1 MRRVV
6 LVAALAALG
15 CDRTPSGAAASA
27 SPASSGSAPEKH
39 AAPPPF
45 APLKVSVGVPVM
57 GTHMTLTA
65 FTSREVGEDR
75 VKAAFERAIAEV
87 KRIES
92 LMTTWRPDSEVSR
105 INAEA
110 GKAPVHVGPETF
122 EVVQK
127 SLWSSRLSDGA
138 FDVTF
143 EAMHGLWKFD
153 EDLDPHPPSAADV
166 AARRKLIDYRHLVVD
181 PKAQTVLLDKAG
193 MKMSLGGIAKGYAI
207 DQAARVLAA
216 ADIHDFLAQA
226 GGDLYVH
233 GAKPDG
239 SPWIVGVRDPRGP
252 EGSYFASIAVK
263 DHAFSTA
270 GDYERAYVVGGKR
283 YHHIID
289 PRTGYPAT
297 ASRSVTIWAKDALTA
312 DAIDDAVFILG
323 AEKGLALVESLDDC
337 GAVIVDKND
346 KVWIS
351 KRLEGLVHV
360 DRPPTD
366 GL

>member
-1 MRRVV
+1 
-6 LVAALAALG
+6 
-15 CDRTPSGAAASA
+15 
-27 SPASSGSAPEKH
+27 
-39 AAPPPF
+39 
-45 APLKVSVGVPVM
+45 M
-57 GTHMTLTA
+57 GTHMTLAAYTSKA
-65 FTSREVGEDR
+65 FDEARL
-75 VKAAFERAIAEV
+75 KQAFERAIAEV
-87 KRIES
+87 KRLES
-92 LMTTWRPDSEVSR
+92 LMTTWRDDSEVSR
-105 INAEA
+105 VNAAA
-110 GKAPVHVGPETF
+110 GKQPVHVGPETF

-127 SLWSSRLSDGA
+127 SLWASRLSGGA

-166 AARRKLIDYRHLVVD
+166 ASRRKLIDYRHVVLD
-181 PKAQTVLLDKAG
+181 PKAQTVFLDVAG
-193 MKMSLGGIAKGYAI
+193 TKMSLGGIAKGYAI
-207 DQAARVLAA
+207 DHASRVLAA
-216 ADIHDFLAQA
+216 AGLRDFLAQA
-226 GGDLYVH
+226 GGDLYVR
-233 GAKPDG
+233 GKKPDG

-252 EGSYFASIAVK
+252 EGSYFASVAVE

-270 GDYERAYVVGGKR
+270 GDYERAYVAGGKR

-289 PRTGYPAT
+289 PRTGWPAT

-323 AEKGLALVESLDDC
+323 PEKGLALVESLDDC
-337 GAVIVDKND
+337 GAVIVDKDD